1 MKKAKQTA
9 KQPAKQPVKL
19 AFLDGD
25 GGLLRRGTCS
35 YWEKFSHWFALILLL
50 VFPLTPG
57 VEGYYNITA
66 TKYDVFKWLT
76 VVFVILCA
84 LILGGLFLEKKLL
97 RARAAG
103 GWQKLTLPQILLMA
117 FLLWSILS
125 AILSPYPFGE
135 VWRGQ
140 GRHDGLLCML
150 LYGAVFLLLSFW
162 GEYSD
167 RFPIALAAMTVIL
180 DTMMLMQIGG
190 SSILYPEGM
199 NYANTRFLGTIGNV
213 DCVSGIVSVVAPA
226 LACGYVLLNT
236 KWRYLC
242 LPGYAMLLYVQLFTG
257 VDTGKIG
264 LAAAV
269 VVVLP
274 FLLTKRRHIADALII
289 GAITAVTFAA
299 HKAIVYTRTVEET
312 TATFTMNQTAWLM
325 VAAAL
330 VLLAVAALL
339 YWRDK
344 KRGGEP
350 LPIKPKTIRL
360 AVAAI
365 EVVVIIVALI
375 FLYNY
380 SGEHRLLVEMS
391 QILHGELSDRAG
403 SGRGIVWKNCI
414 TLIRETPI
422 IGSGPG
428 TFAARH
434 EPYNTTQFFDFA
446 HNDFLQ
452 IGVCQGLVGLALYVA
467 FLVSLAV
474 RVLRVA
480 PRCPQ
485 IVIFGGAAVGYLVYS
500 FFVFSIA
507 IVSPLFWVMAGIMD
521 KMVRQVQETE
531 KLAQK

>member
-1 MKKAKQTA
+1 MKKETKPKKQA
-9 KQPAKQPVKL
+9 VKV

-25 GGLLRRGTCS
+25 AGLLRRSACT
-35 YWEKFSHWFALILLL
+35 YWERFSHWFALILLAL
-50 VFPLTPG
+50 FPLFPG
-57 VEGYYNITA
+57 TNGYYNITG
-66 TKYDVFKWLT
+66 TKYGAFAWLT
-76 VVFVILCA
+76 VIFVVIC
-84 LILGGLFLEKKLL
+84 GLTLAGFFLEKKLL
-97 RARAAG
+97 RARTAEG
-103 GWQKLTLPQILLMA
+103 RQRLTLPQILLIA
-117 FLLWSILS
+117 FLLWSTLS
-125 AILSPYPFGE
+125 AILSPYPFAE
-135 VWRGQ
+135 VWQGQ
-140 GRHDGLLCML
+140 GRHDGLFCML

-167 RFPIALAAMTVIL
+167 RYTLALAAMAVVLGAMIV
-180 DTMMLMQIGG
+180 MQIGG
-190 SSILYPEGM
+190 STILYPAEM
-199 NYANTRFLGTIGNV
+199 NYYNTNFLGTIGNV

-226 LACGYVLLNT
+226 LACGFVLLNT

-242 LPGYAMLLYVQLFTG
+242 LPGYAMLLYIQLFID

-264 LAAAV
+264 LVAAL

-274 FLLTKRRHIADALII
+274 FLLTQRRHIADTLVVGAASAAVFALHKALAVVGSLEEVTVSATMSKTTWILL
-289 GAITAVTFAA
+289 GTAVLLFA
-299 HKAIVYTRTVEET
+299 VV
-312 TATFTMNQTAWLM
+312 
-325 VAAAL
+325 
-330 VLLAVAALL
+330 ALL

-344 KRGGEP
+344 NLGGAP
-350 LPIKPKTIRL
+350 LPVKAKTIR
-360 AVAAI
+360 
-365 EVVVIIVALI
+365 IIVAVVEAAVIVLAVI

-380 SGEHRLLVEMS
+380 SGEHRLLIEIS
-391 QILHGELSDRAG
+391 QMLHGELSDSAG
-403 SGRGIVWKNCI
+403 TGRGVVWKNCI

-434 EPYNTTQFFDFA
+434 EPFNTTQFFDFA

-474 RVLRVA
+474 RALRVV

-485 IVIFGGAAVGYLVYS
+485 IVIFGAAAVGYLVYS

-531 KLAQK
+531 KKLK